1 MYVKISSA
9 TSGKNYTKLKWN
21 NLKILVIQKKA

>member
-9 TSGKNYTKLKWN
+9 ISGKNYTKSKWN